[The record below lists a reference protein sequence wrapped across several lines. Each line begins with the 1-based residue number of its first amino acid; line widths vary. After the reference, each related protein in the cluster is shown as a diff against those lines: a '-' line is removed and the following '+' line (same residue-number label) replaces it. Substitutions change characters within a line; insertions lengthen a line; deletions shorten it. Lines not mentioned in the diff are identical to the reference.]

1 MHPVGMHKPKA
12 VSVVEVLVALV
23 VFSIAAL
30 GSAAVLGF
38 AARATAA
45 ASARR
50 EAVGALRLRAAMIA
64 STPCDALTNGQGVV
78 AGVTVAWTIS
88 VTDSLAIVAL
98 RASHRGTSTLMRT
111 EIACG

>member
-1 MHPVGMHKPKA
+1 MQMRKA

-38 AARATAA
+38 AARATAVA
-45 ASARR
+45 VARR
-50 EAVGALRLRAAMIA
+50 EVVSALRLSAAMFA
-64 STPCDALTNGQGVV
+64 SMPCEALATGQGVV
-78 AGVTVAWTIS
+78 AGVPIAWT
-88 VTDSLAIVAL
+88 VTATDSLVQVAL
-98 RASHRGTSTLMRT
+98 RASFRGTSTVMRT